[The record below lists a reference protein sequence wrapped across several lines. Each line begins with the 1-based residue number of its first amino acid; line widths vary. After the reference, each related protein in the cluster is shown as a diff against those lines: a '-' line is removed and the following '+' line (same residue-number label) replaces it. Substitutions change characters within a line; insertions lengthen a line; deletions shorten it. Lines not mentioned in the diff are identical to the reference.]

1 MERWKKPIFINLG
14 KHCFVLMDVLM
25 FGVNYFLVNF
35 KVHADFVV
43 QNEVAGTFCDGR
55 SSL

>member
-1 MERWKKPIFINLG
+1 
-14 KHCFVLMDVLM
+14 MDVLM

-55 SSL
+55 SSLCYSVGT